1 MAASGVGANAEKNDS
16 PINPALA
23 GGGFP
28 RVGLVLVGFTL
39 VVASLG
45 TPARGDLFDSL
56 DAYPPRWQLDTSD
69 CDARLIEHKNLADGG
84 MDGGGCESM
93 TFQAGVGSE
102 AILVYPIEPIHAI
115 NDLVA
120 NLSIMSA
127 RKGARIGLRV
137 RFPYLRDPQ
146 TRRPLSAILYGAM
159 YQHPGKF
166 QSLGVG
172 NIERELRIKVA
183 NLRAVHGSDANLDNA
198 YIDAIVINAY
208 SGPGTTTLRIDQVS
222 VRGMIPVGDHGRVD
236 AVPAQGGTVAA
247 GPSGRDV
254 SIRSQQ
260 MLKIRRP
267 VADGDRDSPPLA
279 AAAFPQDDVIRILE
293 HRGEPLTWIRS
304 LGFDAVLLPHP
315 PTADLLRDAI
325 QTQLLVYA
333 PPPIAPDPA
342 LGPLLDPVMAWYL
355 GGGVALD
362 NARVSQTDKTVRRL
376 RMFPAA
382 WQRPIVI
389 APVERWASYG
399 AIADAIVSDAVLRS
413 RGLPSAEQALIFQD
427 RRARI
432 GSGTEMAVAIE
443 SSPPSK
449 LALMNRSIS
458 AAIGA
463 PPGGN
468 FRWHSMFTQVVQS
481 LEQAPRSIVFRSQES
496 LASGTIF
503 AHQRSMALS
512 YLNRFVAM
520 LGPWIASSRPAA
532 PYPIRGAAYRCGRLD
547 AGGDQFLLLTS
558 DQTTRDQVLAGDG
571 RAVEILLPP
580 EMTNRTA
587 WRLTNFSAERIDID
601 STSTGARIEIVSP
614 DVAEI
619 IVVSADSSLA
629 ARLDQSARRFA
640 VRAASDRWQLCGDQ
654 VRQVRQDWDH
664 AVSSGATEAIMPLD
678 LLTAAQRTL
687 GDAERVYRA
696 GDAEATLR
704 LSRRADAW
712 AVRSRLQLSQALLP
726 STLPGGAPRY
736 ISSPPIDEGR
746 PTLQTAWQTLM
757 GDEGWSDNLIA
768 SGGLDRADVLTT
780 GGWAF
785 GQRTLVRAESNARW
799 MSRGFFSGKGAI
811 ALAAAATTGESLGG
825 GYEGTIAILSSPA
838 VRIQNNQAVRVD
850 AMIRTIGFGGP
861 HQGVLVYDNL
871 GGQEMGVLV
880 RGATDWT
887 PVRLYRQSVGETEVR
902 VMFEVIGDGEAV
914 VDEVAVRVWDPE
926 PLPALPLR
934 PISR

>member
-1 MAASGVGANAEKNDS
+1 MGIGVGANSEKNDS
-16 PINPALA
+16 PTTAALSRQ
-23 GGGFP
+23 GISP
-28 RVGLVLVGFTL
+28 VGLAIAWFVLL
-39 VVASLG
+39 LASAG
-45 TPARGDLFDSL
+45 NPVRADLFDSL
-56 DAYPPRWQLDTSD
+56 DAYPPRLHLDTSD
-69 CDARLIEHKNLADGG
+69 CDARVIEHKNMADGG
-84 MDGGGCESM
+84 VDGGGCESM

-102 AILVYPIEPIHAI
+102 AILVYPLEPIHAI

-120 NLSIMSA
+120 TLSIMSA
-127 RKGARIGLRV
+127 RHGARVGLRV
-137 RFPYLRDPQ
+137 RFPFLRDPQ
-146 TRRPLSAILYGAM
+146 TRRPLSAILYGAT

-166 QSLGVG
+166 QSLGIG
-172 NIERELRIKVA
+172 NIERELRIKIA

-198 YIDAIVINAY
+198 YIDAMVINAY

-236 AVPAQGGTVAA
+236 VVPTQAVKGTA
-247 GPSGRDV
+247 GPNGREV
-254 SIRSQQ
+254 SIQSQRL
-260 MLKIRRP
+260 LKIRRP
-267 VADGDRDSPPLA
+267 VSDQDRSGPVLA
-279 AAAFPQDDVIRILE
+279 EVAFPQNNVIRVLE

-304 LGFDAVLLPHP
+304 LGFDAVLLSHP

-325 QTQLLVYA
+325 QSQMLVYA

-362 NARVSQTDKTVRRL
+362 NSRVSQTDKTVRRL

-389 APVERWASYG
+389 SPVERWASYG
-399 AIADAIVSDAVLRS
+399 AIADAIVSDAALRS
-413 RGLPSAEQALIFQD
+413 RGLSVAEQALIFQD

-432 GSGTEMAVAIE
+432 GSGTAMAIAIE
-443 SSPPSK
+443 SSPPNK

-468 FRWHSMFTQVVQS
+468 FRWHSMLTQVVQS
-481 LEQAPRSIVFRSQES
+481 LEQTPCAIVFRSQES
-496 LASGTIF
+496 LASGTMF

-512 YLNRFVAM
+512 YINRFVAM

-547 AGGDQFLLLTS
+547 AAGDQFLLLTS

-580 EMTNRTA
+580 EMVHRTA
-587 WRLTNFSAERIDID
+587 WRLTSFSAERIDID
-601 STSTGARIEIVSP
+601 STPTGARIEIVSP
-614 DVAEI
+614 DVAEV

-664 AVSSGATEAIMPLD
+664 AVSSGATQAIMPVD
-678 LLTAAQRTL
+678 LLTAARRTL
-687 GDAERVYRA
+687 EDAERVYRA

-712 AVRSRLQLSQALLP
+712 AVRSRLQLSQALL
-726 STLPGGAPRY
+726 SDTARGTAPRY

-746 PTLQTAWQTLM
+746 PTLQTAWQPLM

-768 SGGLDRADVLTT
+768 SGGLDRADVLSA

-785 GQRTLVRAESNARW
+785 GQRTMVRAESNARW
-799 MSRGFFSGKGAI
+799 ISRGFFSGKGAV
-811 ALAAAATTGESLGG
+811 ALSAAATTGESLGG
-825 GYEGTIAILSSPA
+825 GYEGTIAILSSPT
-838 VRIQNNQAVRVD
+838 VRIQPTQAVRVD

-861 HQGVLVYDNL
+861 HQGVLVYDSL

-926 PLPALPLR
+926 PLPELPLHSIT
-934 PISR
+934 P